1 MIRRWSG
8 CPAVLLW
15 AVVGCSTVYSV
26 DSVRAQAIP
35 TPPDPGRIS
44 TESLRNQRQIQ
55 RETEPQFEGPAV
67 VGPAAPPA
75 VIGPGGGPT
84 FVLKKVIFDHSEF
97 ISPAELNALA
107 APFIGRKVDN
117 ADLQRLLKAI
127 NDRYAERHQITA
139 IAYLPKQN
147 LKKGVLHIGIVE
159 GRVGDVKIRGTQQ
172 VKPETVTGAVRLTP
186 GAVVDVPKLERD
198 VAWFNKGRLA
208 QIQASLQPGVS
219 FGLTN
224 IDLSVLEP
232 PANLL
237 QLFVDNQGVY
247 SVGEFEGGVN
257 FQHYGMLGVDDRFT
271 LYGVAAH
278 GNRNINL
285 AYDIPVNPWSGRG
298 GVSFSTGRIAVY
310 KGAYRDLDIDGRSQN
325 LAFNVSQPLVVTPS
339 FAFVLNGAVSDSVSN
354 SNQSHVTIT
363 ENDTQKRTAG
373 FTVSYTS
380 EKFSATLS
388 PNYSFAHTNFRVVDT
403 TQDFQEVNAI
413 YSAVW
418 KLPFDFVAT
427 SIDVG
432 QWANQKL
439 LAGDQL
445 IQIGGPTT
453 VRGYPT
459 SGVAGYAGY
468 YGNMEL
474 HHNINALVDGLD
486 AFGFVDY
493 GAVYSTFPKS
503 VYLTSV
509 GLGLSYDTKKYL
521 VADISAGTPLTNAIP
536 DHPNYFVY
544 FRVTAKFSGAGFN

>member
-1 MIRRWSG
+1 VIRRWSR
-8 CPAVLLW
+8 CPAILLW
-15 AVVGCSTVYSV
+15 IVAGWSSV
-26 DSVRAQAIP
+26 DSARAQAIP
-35 TPPDPGRIS
+35 PPPDPGRIS
-44 TESLRNQRQIQ
+44 NENLRNQRQIQ
-55 RETEPQFEGPAV
+55 RETEPQLEGPPV

-75 VIGPGGGPT
+75 VIGPSGGPT
-84 FVLKKVIFDHSEF
+84 FVLKKVVFDHSEF
-97 ISPAELNALA
+97 LSPAELNALA
-107 APFIGRKVDN
+107 APFIGHKLDN
-117 ADLQRLLKAI
+117 ADLQRLLKSI

-147 LKKGVLHIGIVE
+147 LNKGVLHIGIVE
-159 GRVGDVKIRGTQQ
+159 GRVGDVNIRGSKQ
-172 VKPETVTGAVRLTP
+172 VKPETVTRLLP
-186 GAVVDVPKLERD
+186 GEVIDVPKLERD

-224 IDLSVLEP
+224 IDLSVIEP

-237 QLFVDNQGVY
+237 QFFLDNQGVY
-247 SVGEFEGGVN
+247 SVGAFEGGLN
-257 FQHYGMLGVDDRFT
+257 FQHYGLLGIDDRFT
-271 LYGVAAH
+271 AYGIAAH

-298 GVSFSTGRIAVY
+298 GVSFTLSTIAVY
-310 KGAYRDLDIDGRSQN
+310 KGAYRDLNIDGRSQN
-325 LAFNVSQPLVVTPS
+325 LAFNYSQPIVVTPA
-339 FAFVLNGAVSDSVSN
+339 FAFLLNGAVSDSVSA
-354 SNQSHVTIT
+354 SDQSLISIT
-363 ENDTQKRTAG
+363 DNDTQKKTAG
-373 FTVSYTS
+373 FSISYTS
-380 EKFSATLS
+380 DKFSATLS
-388 PNYSFAHTNFRVVDT
+388 PNYSFAHTDFRVVDT
-403 TQDFQEVNAI
+403 TQEFQEVNAT
-413 YSAVW
+413 YFAVL
-418 KLPFDFVAT
+418 KLPFEFVAT
-427 SIDVG
+427 AIDVG

-474 HHNINALVDGLD
+474 HHNVNALINGLD

-521 VADISAGTPLTNAIP
+521 VADISAGTPLTHAIP
-536 DHPNYFVY
+536 DHPDYFVY
-544 FRVTAKFSGAGFN
+544 FRVTAKFQ

>member
-1 MIRRWSG
+1 MIHRWSR
-8 CPAVLLW
+8 CPAILLW
-15 AVVGCSTVYSV
+15 IVAGWSSV
-26 DSVRAQAIP
+26 DSARAQVIP
-35 TPPDPGRIS
+35 PPPDPGLIS
-44 TESLRNQRQIQ
+44 NENLRNQRQIQ
-55 RETEPQFEGPAV
+55 RETEPQLQGPPV

-75 VIGPGGGPT
+75 VIGPSGGPT
-84 FVLKKVIFDHSEF
+84 FVLKKVVFDHSEF
-97 ISPAELNALA
+97 LSLAELNALA
-107 APFIGRKVDN
+107 APFIGHKVDN
-117 ADLQRLLKAI
+117 ADLQRLLKSI

-147 LKKGVLHIGIVE
+147 LNKGVLHIGIVE
-159 GRVGDVKIRGTQQ
+159 GRVGDVNIRGSKQ
-172 VKPETVTGAVRLTP
+172 VKPETVTGAVRLLP
-186 GAVVDVPKLERD
+186 GEVIDVPKLERD

-224 IDLSVLEP
+224 IDLSVIEP

-237 QLFVDNQGVY
+237 QLFLDNQGVY
-247 SVGEFEGGVN
+247 SVGAFEGGLN
-257 FQHYGMLGVDDRFT
+257 FQHYGLLGIDDRFT
-271 LYGVAAH
+271 ASGIAAH

-298 GVSFSTGRIAVY
+298 GVSFSTGTIAVY
-310 KGAYRDLDIDGRSQN
+310 KGAYRDLNIDGRSQN
-325 LAFNVSQPLVVTPS
+325 LAFNYSQPIVVTPA
-339 FAFVLNGAVSDSVSN
+339 FAFLLNGAVSDSVSA
-354 SNQSHVTIT
+354 SDQSHIPIT
-363 ENDTQKRTAG
+363 DNDTQKKTAG
-373 FTVSYTS
+373 FSVSYTS

-388 PNYSFAHTNFRVVDT
+388 PNYSFAHTSFRVVDT
-403 TQDFQEVNAI
+403 TQEFQEVNAT
-413 YSAVW
+413 YFAVL
-418 KLPFDFVAT
+418 KLPFEFVAT
-427 SIDVG
+427 AIDVG

-474 HHNINALVDGLD
+474 HHNVNALINGLD

-521 VADISAGTPLTNAIP
+521 VADISAGTPLTHAIP
-536 DHPNYFVY
+536 DHPDYFVY
-544 FRVTAKFSGAGFN
+544 FRVTAKFQ

>member
-1 MIRRWSG
+1 VIRRWSR
-8 CPAVLLW
+8 CPAILLW
-15 AVVGCSTVYSV
+15 IVAGWSSV
-26 DSVRAQAIP
+26 DSARAQAIP
-35 TPPDPGRIS
+35 PPPDPGRIS
-44 TESLRNQRQIQ
+44 NENLRNQRQIQ
-55 RETEPQFEGPAV
+55 RETEPQFEGPPV
-67 VGPAAPPA
+67 VGPAAPQA
-75 VIGPGGGPT
+75 VIGPSGGPT
-84 FVLKKVIFDHSEF
+84 FVLKKVVFDHSEF
-97 ISPAELNALA
+97 LSPAELNALA
-107 APFIGRKVDN
+107 APFIGRKIDN
-117 ADLQRLLKAI
+117 ADLQRLLKSI

-147 LKKGVLHIGIVE
+147 LNKGVLHIGIVE
-159 GRVGDVKIRGTQQ
+159 GRVGDVNIRGGKQ
-172 VKPETVTGAVRLTP
+172 VKPETVTGAVRLLP
-186 GAVVDVPKLERD
+186 GEVIDVPKLERD

-224 IDLSVLEP
+224 IDLSVIEP

-237 QLFVDNQGVY
+237 QFFLDNQGVY
-247 SVGEFEGGVN
+247 SVGAFEGGLN
-257 FQHYGMLGVDDRFT
+257 FQHYGLLGIDDRFT
-271 LYGVAAH
+271 AYGIAAH

-298 GVSFSTGRIAVY
+298 GVSFTLGTIAVY
-310 KGAYRDLDIDGRSQN
+310 KGAYRDLNIDGRSQN
-325 LAFNVSQPLVVTPS
+325 LAFNYSQPIVVTPA
-339 FAFVLNGAVSDSVSN
+339 FAFLLNGAVSDSVSA
-354 SNQSHVTIT
+354 SDQSLISIT
-363 ENDTQKRTAG
+363 DNDTQKKTAG
-373 FTVSYTS
+373 FSISYTS
-380 EKFSATLS
+380 DKFSATLS
-388 PNYSFAHTNFRVVDT
+388 PNYSFAHTDFRVVDT
-403 TQDFQEVNAI
+403 TQEFQEVNAT
-413 YSAVW
+413 YFAVL
-418 KLPFDFVAT
+418 KLPFEFVAT
-427 SIDVG
+427 AIDVG

-474 HHNINALVDGLD
+474 HHNVNALINGLD

-521 VADISAGTPLTNAIP
+521 VADISAGTPLTQAIP

-544 FRVTAKFSGAGFN
+544 FRVTAKFQ

>member
-1 MIRRWSG
+1 VIRRWSR
-8 CPAVLLW
+8 CPAILLW
-15 AVVGCSTVYSV
+15 IVAGWSSV
-26 DSVRAQAIP
+26 DSARAQAIP
-35 TPPDPGRIS
+35 PAPDPGRIS
-44 TESLRNQRQIQ
+44 NENLRNQRQIQ
-55 RETEPQFEGPAV
+55 RETEPQFEGPPV
-67 VGPAAPPA
+67 VGLAAPAA
-75 VIGPGGGPT
+75 VIGPSGGPT
-84 FVLKKVIFDHSEF
+84 FVLKKVVFDHSEF
-97 ISPAELNALA
+97 LSPAELNALA
-107 APFIGRKVDN
+107 APFIGRKIDN
-117 ADLQRLLKAI
+117 ADLQRLLKSI

-147 LKKGVLHIGIVE
+147 LNKGVLHIGIVE
-159 GRVGDVKIRGTQQ
+159 GRVGDVNIRGGKQ
-172 VKPETVTGAVRLTP
+172 VKPETVTGAVRLLP
-186 GAVVDVPKLERD
+186 GEVIDVPKLERD

-224 IDLSVLEP
+224 IDLSVIEP

-237 QLFVDNQGVY
+237 QLFLDNQGVY
-247 SVGEFEGGVN
+247 SVGAFEGGLN
-257 FQHYGMLGVDDRFT
+257 FQHYGLLGIDDRFT
-271 LYGVAAH
+271 AYGIAAH

-298 GVSFSTGRIAVY
+298 GVSFSTGTIAVY
-310 KGAYRDLDIDGRSQN
+310 KGAYRDLNIDGRSQN
-325 LAFNVSQPLVVTPS
+325 LAFNYSQPIVVTPA
-339 FAFVLNGAVSDSVSN
+339 FAFLLNGAVSDSVSA
-354 SNQSHVTIT
+354 SDQSHIPIT
-363 ENDTQKRTAG
+363 DNDTQKKTAG
-373 FTVSYTS
+373 FSVSYTS

-388 PNYSFAHTNFRVVDT
+388 PNYSFAHTSFRVVDT
-403 TQDFQEVNAI
+403 TQEFQEVNAT
-413 YSAVW
+413 YFAVL
-418 KLPFDFVAT
+418 KLPFEFVAT
-427 SIDVG
+427 AIDVG

-474 HHNINALVDGLD
+474 HHNVNALINGLD

-521 VADISAGTPLTNAIP
+521 VADISAGIPLTHAIP
-536 DHPNYFVY
+536 DHPDYFVY
-544 FRVTAKFSGAGFN
+544 FRVTAKFQ

>member
-1 MIRRWSG
+1 VILRWSRCRAILVG
-8 CPAVLLW
+8 TVAGWCVVCPA
-15 AVVGCSTVYSV
+15 
-26 DSVRAQAIP
+26 RAQTIP
-35 TPPDPGRIS
+35 PPPDPGRIS
-44 TESLRNQRQIQ
+44 NENLRNQRQIQ
-55 RETEPQFEGPAV
+55 RETEPQLEGPNV

-75 VIGPGGGPT
+75 VIGPSGGPT
-84 FVLKKVIFDHSEF
+84 FVLKKVVFDHSEF
-97 ISPAELNALA
+97 ISAAVLDALA

-117 ADLQRLLKAI
+117 ADLQRLLKSI

-159 GRVGDVKIRGTQQ
+159 GRVGNVNIRGTRQ
-172 VKPETVTGAVRLTP
+172 VKPETVTGAVRLVP
-186 GAVVDVPKLERD
+186 GEVVDVPKLERD

-208 QIQASLQPGVS
+208 QIQSSLQPGVS

-224 IDLSVLEP
+224 IDFSVIEP

-237 QLFVDNQGVY
+237 QVFLDNQGVY
-247 SVGEFEGGVN
+247 SVGEFEGGLN
-257 FQHYGMLGVDDRFT
+257 FQHYGLLGIDDKFT
-271 LYGVAAH
+271 LYGIAAH

-285 AYDIPVNPWSGRG
+285 AYDIPFNPWSGRA
-298 GVSFSTGRIAVY
+298 GVSFSDGTIAVY
-310 KGAYRDLDIDGRSQN
+310 KGAYRDLDITGQSHN
-325 LAFNVSQPLVVTPS
+325 LAFNLSQPLVVTPA
-339 FAFVLNGAVSDSVSN
+339 FAFLLNGAFSDSVSA
-354 SNQSHVTIT
+354 SDQSHVSIT
-363 ENDTQKRTAG
+363 DNDTRKQTAG

-403 TQDFQEVNAI
+403 TQDFQEVNAT
-413 YSAVW
+413 YSAAL

-445 IQIGGPTT
+445 FQIGGPTT

-474 HHNINALVDGLD
+474 HHNVDALVSGLD

-493 GAVYSTFPKS
+493 GAVYSTFPQS

-509 GLGLSYDTKKYL
+509 GLGLSYDTKKNL
-521 VADISAGTPLTNAIP
+521 VADISAGTPLTHAIP
-536 DHPNYFVY
+536 DHPDYFVY
-544 FRVTAKFSGAGFN
+544 FRVTAKFSNAGFN